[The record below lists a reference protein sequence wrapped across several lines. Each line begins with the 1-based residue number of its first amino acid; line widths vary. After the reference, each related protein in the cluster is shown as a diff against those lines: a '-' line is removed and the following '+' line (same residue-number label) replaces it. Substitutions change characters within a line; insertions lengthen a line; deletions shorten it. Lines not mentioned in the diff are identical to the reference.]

1 MVYEMN
7 GKTFPKPNGRF
18 VKNREGDSAF
28 LPNPLPPALQYE
40 GEFASVIGEA
50 NLRLGQLSAIAD
62 ILPNPK
68 LLMQPYLNREAVLS
82 SKIEGTQASEDD
94 LFRYQVVG
102 GIEKKTAEH
111 LRIDEVV
118 NYVRAFEIS
127 LGQIKRT
134 QKIDLDLIKKT
145 HGILMSG
152 VRGGDKNPGE
162 FRAIQNWIGPPGSDI
177 TSARYVPPPSEYV
190 RDALSE
196 MLLFIQNTPKQ
207 IPLLVQCAMMHYQ
220 FEAIHPFA
228 DGNGRIGRLMI
239 SLFLMTKGVLSQPLL
254 YLSAYFEKNRRQYW
268 DKLLQVS
275 RNSEWRE
282 WIMFFLQAV
291 VDQSKEATAN
301 IQNLL
306 KLRTEYLDL
315 LRQERKSTAFMLVDR
330 LFQNPYITI
339 TNAKDTLGTTFPAA
353 QRAISALVNAKI
365 LEEASFKVGRNRI
378 FIARGITKILK

>member
-1 MVYEMN
+1 MN
-7 GKTFPKPNGRF
+7 GKAFPKPNGKF
-18 VKNREGDSAF
+18 IKNKDGDSTF
-28 LPNPLPPALQYE
+28 LPNPLPPILQYE

-94 LFRYQVVG
+94 LFRYQVSG
-102 GIEKKTAEH
+102 GIEKKAAEN

-118 NYVRAFEIS
+118 NYVHAFETS
-127 LGQIKRT
+127 LNQIKKT
-134 QKIDLDLIKKT
+134 QKIDLDLIKKS
-145 HGILMSG
+145 HGILMRG
-152 VRGGDKNPGE
+152 VRGGDKTPGE
-162 FRAIQNWIGPPGSDI
+162 FRSIQNWIGPPDSDI
-177 TSARYVPPPSEYV
+177 INAKYVPPPAEYV
-190 RDALSE
+190 KDILSN
-196 MLLFIQNTPKQ
+196 MLLFIQDTPKQ

-239 SLFLMTKGVLSQPLL
+239 SLFLTIKGVLSHPLL

-275 RNSEWRE
+275 QNSEWNE
-282 WIMFFLQAV
+282 WILFFLQAIIH
-291 VDQSKEATAN
+291 QSQEATEN

-306 KLRTEYLDL
+306 KLRTKYLDL

-353 QRAISALVNAKI
+353 QRAIKVLTNAKI
-365 LEEASFKVGRNRI
+365 LEEASFKMGRNRI
-378 FIARGITKILK
+378 FIASEITKILK

>member
-18 VKNREGDSAF
+18 VKNREGDPAF
-28 LPNPLPPALQYE
+28 LPNPLPSALQYE

-102 GIEKKTAEH
+102 RIEKKTAEH

-145 HGILMSG
+145 HGILMRG

-162 FRAIQNWIGPPGSDI
+162 FRAMQNWIGPPGSDI